1 MLKSQSLR
9 EELRRHKEAKA
20 ARIQKRLLET
30 SLIDFTAYFFAA
42 RGEQFIVADLHR
54 QIQDALQKVE
64 RGEIRNL
71 LINMPPRYGKTE
83 MAVVN
88 WMAQC
93 IARNPKARFMHL
105 SFSSELA
112 LENSTKTREL
122 VKSEAFQKLWPI
134 KIKGDADSKQ
144 KWYTEHGGGL
154 YATMA
159 GGAVTGFG
167 AGSMT
172 DDGQFA
178 GAIII
183 DDPLKASVALSDVER
198 QAVNDRL
205 NSTIKSRRNSRGTPI
220 IIIMQRLHADD
231 MSGFVLAGGMGE
243 EFVHLNLKALRDDG
257 TALWPMKHTA
267 EELLHMSQHDRYTFA
282 SQYQQEPVPLEGAV
296 YKYDWFPR
304 YDRLPAPE
312 VRTQLIHSW
321 DTSYKAGDHN
331 DPTCCTVWHC
341 TPALNYLA
349 EVHWGRWEYPDIRR
363 RVFELANEQ
372 KPDAILI
379 EDKASGQSLIQE
391 LQQGSNY
398 PIIAIKPEGDKL
410 TRARVVAAM
419 VEAQR
424 VALPNTAPWLGA
436 YEAEMMTFPASKHFD
451 MVDSTS
457 QFLRWIKDHGGDG
470 DYVAMMKRMYPDM

>member
-1 MLKSQSLR
+1 MRELQKTALLKQSL
-9 EELRRHKEAKA
+9 
-20 ARIQKRLLET
+20 QS
-30 SLIDFTAYFFAA
+30 SLIEFTKHFFAA
-42 RGEQFIVADLHR
+42 NGGTFIVDDMHL

-64 RGEIRNL
+64 RGEIQNL

-93 IARNPKARFMHL
+93 IARNPKARFIHL
-105 SFSSELA
+105 SFSSELV
-112 LENSTKTREL
+112 LENSTRTRDI

-134 KIKGDADSKQ
+134 KIKGDADSKH
-144 KWYTEHGGGL
+144 KWYTEQGGGL

-167 AGSMT
+167 AGILDSGN
-172 DDGQFA
+172 DGKFY

-183 DDPLKASVALSDVER
+183 DDPLKPAVAFSDIER
-198 QAVNDRL
+198 GTVNDRL
-205 NSTIKSRRNSRGTPI
+205 NNTIKSRRNGDNTPI
-220 IIIMQRLHADD
+220 IIIMQRLHMDD
-231 MSGFVLAGGMGE
+231 MSGFVLGGGMGE
-243 EFVHLNLKALRDDG
+243 EFYHLKLKALRDDG
-257 TALWPMKHTA
+257 SALSPKRHTA
-267 EELLHMSQHDRYTFA
+267 EKLVHMSQHDRYTFA

-312 VRTQLIHSW
+312 VRTQLVHSW
-321 DTSYKAGDHN
+321 DTSYKAKDSN

-341 TPALNYLA
+341 TPTLNYLA
-349 EVHWGRWEYPDIRR
+349 EVHWGRWEYPEIRR

-424 VALPNTAPWLGA
+424 VALPNIAPWLGA

-457 QFLRWIKDHGGDG
+457 QFLRWIKDHGSDG
-470 DYVAMMKRMYPDM
+470 DYVAMMKRMYPDS